1 MENHSLFLN
10 SLLVEWKP
18 ADTDSIQNNCIWVAG
33 IVWHIVSVDKQVKP
47 VYGQLK
53 PVSNYQIILHWFS
66 ADQLRLAILAGVL
79 LTRM

>member
-1 MENHSLFLN
+1 MENHSLFLY

-18 ADTDSIQNNCIWVAG
+18 ADTDTLQNNCICVAG
-33 IVWHIVSVDKQVKP
+33 IVWDIISVDKQVKP

-53 PVSNYQIILHWFS
+53 PVSNYLIILYWFS
-66 ADQLRLAILAGVL
+66 ADQLRLAILAEVL